1 LLEESYKSRI
11 VFHIIGYK
19 EVGLGHV
26 YRSLALAKELK
37 KYEILFV
44 CTEDSRALAEKLIMD
59 DYPIKIYHQDEIY
72 NEIINLEPMLVISDI
87 LSTKA
92 ENIKMLK
99 DNSIKVISFEDL
111 GSGVKDTDLTI
122 NELYEVPLITGKNI
136 YWGSD
141 YFFLR
146 DEFLTRDPNRYS
158 LKIES
163 LMISFGGTDPNNLTK
178 VTLDSILKLCQDN
191 GISIHIVSGPGYSYY
206 ENLKEHIKPYKNI
219 HLTYATGVISQ
230 IMGMVDVAITSNG
243 RTVYELAHMSVPSL
257 VISQHEREDT
267 HTFSKNENGMVNI
280 GLYDEEETPKEIK
293 IWLNKILE
301 DHLFYESLYKKIDK
315 INFSSNKSKVV
326 DIIESFCE

>member
-1 LLEESYKSRI
+1 MLEESYKSRI

-19 EVGLGHV
+19 EVGLGHI

-44 CTEDSRALAEKLIMD
+44 CSEVTGLFAEKLIRD
-59 DYPIKIYHQDEIY
+59 DYLVKIYHQDEIY
-72 NEIINLEPMLVISDI
+72 NEIINLEPKLVISDI

-111 GSGVKDTDLTI
+111 GSGVQYTDLTI

-146 DEFLTRDPNRYS
+146 DEFLTKDSNKYS
-158 LKIES
+158 PKIES
-163 LMISFGGTDPNNLTK
+163 LMISFGGTDPNNLTR
-178 VTLDSILKLCQDN
+178 VTLDSILNLCKDN
-191 GISIHIVSGPGYSYY
+191 DISIHIVTGPGYSYY
-206 ENLKEHIKPYKNI
+206 ENLKEYIKSYNNI

-230 IMGMVDVAITSNG
+230 IMGTVDIAITSNG

-267 HTFSKNENGMVNI
+267 HTFSKNENGIINI
-280 GLYDEEETPKEIK
+280 GLYDEEDTPKAIQTWLSKVIK
-293 IWLNKILE
+293 NQ
-301 DHLFYESLYKKIDK
+301 LFYKSLYKKIDK

-326 DIIESFCE
+326 DIIESFCK